1 MSSSSPEP
9 TLAVAT
15 GILGNP
21 TETGARRHLA
31 MLFGGRTVALAER
44 RFPGFRSPRPALVL
58 NELDAGPLA
67 WLEQELGKA
76 VQSRRYQSS
85 GVPFGRRRAAL
96 EAFLRAQGV
105 RAILGEFGHIGCNLA
120 PIGQA
125 MGIPVFTYFRGFDA
139 SKRLREPRILRRY
152 RAAMPRLAG
161 VFSVSQFLLDNLAEA
176 GINHP
181 NAVVIPTGVDTRAFV
196 PGDKD
201 PHLILAVGRIV
212 AKKAPMVTLKAF
224 AEVSAAFPEHRLEV
238 IGDGEMRGE
247 CEAWA
252 EQSGL
257 GGRIAFLGRRDHD
270 VVRERLSRATIFLQH
285 SITAED
291 GNTEGLPTAIQ
302 EAMAS
307 GCAVVSTRHAGI
319 PEAVEEGRTG
329 LLVDEFDGEGFAA
342 ALRRVLASPEGAAEM
357 GRAARETAVERF
369 DFLKLHARLEAT
381 IRQTCQ
387 QLGVPAP

>member
-1 MSSSSPEP
+1 M
-9 TLAVAT
+9 AVREA
-15 GILGNP
+15 
-21 TETGARRHLA
+21 
-31 MLFGGRTVALAER
+31 
-44 RFPGFRSPRPALVL
+44 
-58 NELDAGPLA
+58 
-67 WLEQELGKA
+67 
-76 VQSRRYQSS
+76 
-85 GVPFGRRRAAL
+85 RAA
-96 EAFLRAQGV
+96 A
-105 RAILGEFGHIGCNLA
+105 
-120 PIGQA
+120 
-125 MGIPVFTYFRGFDA
+125 
-139 SKRLREPRILRRY
+139 K
-152 RAAMPRLAG
+152 
-161 VFSVSQFLLDNLAEA
+161 LD
-176 GINHP
+176 HP

-307 GCAVVSTRHAGI
+307 GCAV
-319 PEAVEEGRTG
+319 E
-329 LLVDEFDGEGFAA
+329 L
-342 ALRRVLASPEGAAEM
+342 
-357 GRAARETAVERF
+357 
-369 DFLKLHARLEAT
+369 
-381 IRQTCQ
+381 
-387 QLGVPAP
+387 